1 MNPNVRGVAWLTA
14 DQAREY
20 LGFSTLQAFHKFV
33 QRERAR
39 VPQRLKVS
47 WLAGRMRFRAA
58 NLDACIEDEQ
68 VAVDQRVPLRVVARR
83 GK

>member
-1 MNPNVRGVAWLTA
+1 MNPNVRGVAWLRA

-20 LGFSTLQAFHKFV
+20 LGFATMAGFTKWV

-39 VPQRLKVS
+39 RPQRLKVN

-58 NLDACIEDEQ
+58 NLDACVEEERSAASQ
-68 VAVDQRVPLRVVARR
+68 PLRMVGGR
-83 GK
+83 GR